1 MNFSDS
7 SGVDSN
13 WFSIYSFPHCHQ
25 HGYVSVVYMYNC
37 YAQMTLL
44 PPVYRAVLKGQR
56 HTASSRYSQDLE
68 NFLFSWV
75 LGSDQFTSSKSTSI
89 QNWKYVH
96 IWWKTFITS
105 LEVLN
110 FFPILPRD
118 GYDSSKI
125 LSRFVPLHCDNLKYK
140 KIEYITLYFENKC
153 VRSFHIFL
161 IVVLF
166 PCRHCL
172 IIHGNTV

>member
-1 MNFSDS
+1 MPTHEYIMNFSDS

-13 WFSIYSFPHCHQ
+13 WFSTYSFPHCHQ

-75 LGSDQFTSSKSTSI
+75 LGSDQFTSSYSTSI

-96 IWWKTFITS
+96 ICCKNVYNF
-105 LEVLN
+105 LEVLI
-110 FFPILPRD
+110 FFPILSRY

-125 LSRFVPLHCDNLKYK
+125 LSRFVQIVALYYDNLKIK
-140 KIEYITLYFENKC
+140 N
-153 VRSFHIFL
+153 
-161 IVVLF
+161 
-166 PCRHCL
+166 
-172 IIHGNTV
+172 